1 MNSDVSK
8 AIQELFLVEEAK
20 SERYANCA
28 RLFFTVLYVVTAFGI
43 KNELPQLSFKVVLC
57 ASFVNF
63 VNVVFTFIYLKR
75 KKYVWWIKYFSVG
88 LDVLLLSI
96 FIYTIGTYRTFKTTA
111 FLIYYLWIGMSVIR
125 LSPKLTVFTGILSV
139 ASYLLITVLAVS
151 SGSIELGTITE
162 GFTSSKV
169 SMANILIRIIF
180 LSAFV
185 GVVIYIATFFHVI
198 VNKAVRKELLEK
210 QNKQLVTVLG
220 RLRKT
225 KSELAAKNRELAIL
239 SEIDSLTELYNRRK
253 IDSLLEDSFK
263 NYQAVPGSMAV
274 IILDIDHFKRVNDAF
289 GHQMGDEVIKS
300 VANLLSSNVRTNDS
314 VGRWGGEEFIIVCAD
329 IIDKKEIERMAE
341 RLRSIIAG
349 NDFGIKQELTC
360 SFGVSFLKENDSIYK
375 LLKRADDALYQSKR
389 DGRNRVSLS
398 PG

>member
-8 AIQELFLVEEAK
+8 VIQELFLVEEAK
-20 SERYANCA
+20 SERYANTA
-28 RLFFTVLYVVTAFGI
+28 RLFFTMLYVTTAFGI
-43 KNELPQLSFKVVLC
+43 KDELPLLSFKVVLV
-57 ASFVNF
+57 ASFVNL
-63 VNVVFTFIYLKR
+63 VNVIFITVYLRR

-125 LSPKLTVFTGILSV
+125 LSPKLTIFTGILSI

-169 SMANILIRIIF
+169 SMANILIRLVF

-185 GVVIYIATFFHVI
+185 GVVIYISTFFRVI
-198 VNKAVRKELLEK
+198 VDKAVRKELLEK
-210 QNKQLVTVLG
+210 QNRQLVTVLG

-239 SEIDSLTELYNRRK
+239 SEIDPLTELYNRRK
-253 IDSLLEDSFK
+253 IDFLLEDNFK

-289 GHQMGDEVIKS
+289 GHQKGDDVIKG
-300 VANLLSSNVRTNDS
+300 VADLLSSNVRTNDS

-329 IIDKKEIERMAE
+329 VVDKKEIERMAE
-341 RLRSIIAG
+341 RLRSVIAE

-360 SFGVSFLKENDSIYK
+360 SFGVSFLTENDSIYK
-375 LLKRADDALYQSKR
+375 LLKRADDALYQSKH
-389 DGRNRVSLS
+389 DGRNRISLS
-398 PG
+398 SA

>member
-8 AIQELFLVEEAK
+8 VIQELFLVEEEK
-20 SERYANCA
+20 SERYANTA
-28 RLFFTVLYVVTAFGI
+28 RLFFTMLYVATAFGI
-43 KNELPQLSFKVVLC
+43 KDELPPLSFKVVLV

-63 VNVVFTFIYLKR
+63 VNVIFTSIYLKR

-125 LSPKLTVFTGILSV
+125 LSPKLTIFTGVLSV
-139 ASYLLITVLAVS
+139 ASYLFIAVLAVS

-169 SMANILIRIIF
+169 SMANILIRLIF

-185 GVVIYIATFFHVI
+185 GVVIYIATFFRVI
-198 VNKAVRKELLEK
+198 VDKAVRKELLEK

-239 SEIDSLTELYNRRK
+239 SEIDPLTELYNRRK
-253 IDSLLEDSFK
+253 IDFLLEDNFK

-289 GHQMGDEVIKS
+289 GHQKGDEVIKG
-300 VANLLSSNVRTNDS
+300 VADLLSSNVRTNDS

-329 IIDKKEIERMAE
+329 VVDKKEIERMAE
-341 RLRSIIAG
+341 RLRSVIAE

-360 SFGVSFLKENDSIYK
+360 SFGVSFLTEDDSIYK
-375 LLKRADDALYQSKR
+375 LLKRADDALYKSKH

-398 PG
+398 PV